1 MPMRAPI
8 YLSPP
13 DVGPAE
19 EAAVLRALRSGWAT
33 PFGPEVDAFEE
44 EVAQR
49 VGVPYALA
57 LNSGTAAL
65 HLGLLS
71 CGVGRGQI
79 VLVPTVTFVATA
91 NAVLYTGATPVF
103 VDCDPASGNVD
114 VGLLGEV
121 IADLRRAGR
130 PIGAVMPVDMFGS
143 CVDYD
148 PLLDL
153 CREAELRIVE
163 DSAEALGST
172 YRGRC
177 AGSFG
182 DAGVL
187 SFSHNK
193 MITTSG
199 GGMLLSHDEQLITQA
214 RHRANQA
221 RIPAQHHEHDAMGFN
236 YRLSNVL
243 AAMGRAQLARLDE
256 MTARRR
262 RLREHYSKLFA
273 SVDGVQV
280 LAEGDPGTNCW
291 LTVIVVDPK
300 LSGWQAA
307 DLARHLAQVDI
318 ETRPAWKPMHRQ
330 PLFAT
335 AEARLTGAADRL
347 FAQGLTLPSGS
358 SLDDKQIDR
367 ITAEV
372 QGFLHQHS

>member
-8 YLSPP
+8 YLSLP

-19 EAAVLRALRSGWAT
+19 EVAVVRALRSGGAM
-33 PFGPEVDAFEE
+33 PFGPEVDAFEQ

-71 CGVGRGQI
+71 CGVGPGQI

-103 VDCDPASGNVD
+103 VDCDPATGNVD
-114 VGLLGEV
+114 VGLLSEV
-121 IADLRRAGR
+121 VADLRRAGR
-130 PIGAVMPVDMFGS
+130 PIGAVMPVDMFGA

-153 CREAELRIVE
+153 CREAELRVVE

-199 GGMLLSHDEQLITQA
+199 GGMLLSHDEQVITRA

-221 RIPAQHHEHDAMGFN
+221 RIPAQHHEHDEMGFN
-236 YRLSNVL
+236 YRLSNLL
-243 AAMGRAQLARLDE
+243 AAFGRAQLSRLDE

-262 RLREHYSKLFA
+262 RVRDHYSKLFA
-273 SVDGVQV
+273 PVAGVEV
-280 LAEGDPGTNCW
+280 LAESDPGTNCW
-291 LTVIVVDPK
+291 LTVITVDPK

-307 DLARHLAQVDI
+307 ELAGHLAQADI
-318 ETRPAWKPMHRQ
+318 ETRPAWKPLHRQ
-330 PLFAT
+330 PMFAG
-335 AEARLTGAADRL
+335 AEAYLTGAADRL

-358 SLDDKQIDR
+358 SLDEEQINR
-367 ITAEV
+367 ISDEIH
-372 QGFLHQHS
+372 GFLRHHS

>member
-8 YLSPP
+8 HLSSP

-33 PFGPEVDAFEE
+33 PFGPEVDAFEQE
-44 EVAQR
+44 IAQR

-71 CGVGRGQI
+71 CGVGPEHI

-103 VDCDPASGNVD
+103 VDCDPATGNVD
-114 VGLLGEV
+114 VNLLGEV

-130 PIGAVMPVDMFGS
+130 RIGAVMPVDMFGS

-148 PLLDL
+148 PLLEL
-153 CREAELRIVE
+153 CREAELRVIE

-199 GGMLLSHDEQLITQA
+199 GGMLLSHDAQLITRA

-221 RIPAQHHEHDAMGFN
+221 RIPAQHHEHDEMGFN

-243 AAMGRAQLARLDE
+243 AAFGRAQLARLDE

-262 RLREHYSKLFA
+262 HLREHYSKLFA
-273 SVDGVQV
+273 SVDGVEV
-280 LAEGDPGTNCW
+280 LAESDPGTNCW
-291 LTVIVVDPK
+291 LTVITVDPE

-307 DLARHLAQVDI
+307 DLARHLAQADI

-330 PLFAT
+330 PLFAA

-347 FAQGLTLPSGS
+347 FARGLTLPSGS
-358 SLDDKQIDR
+358 SLNEKQIDR
-367 ITAEV
+367 ITGEIHS
-372 QGFLHQHS
+372 FLRQRS

>member
-1 MPMRAPI
+1 MPSAPI

-19 EAAVLRALRSGWAT
+19 EVAVLRALRSGWAT
-33 PFGPEVDAFEE
+33 PFGPEVDAFEQ
-44 EVAQR
+44 EVSQR

-65 HLGLLS
+65 HLGLLC
-71 CGVGRGQI
+71 CGVRPADV

-91 NAVLYTGATPVF
+91 NAVLYSGATPVF
-103 VDCDPASGNVD
+103 VDCDPATGNVD
-114 VGLLGEV
+114 VELLGEV
-121 IADLRRAGR
+121 VADLRRAGR
-130 PIGAVMPVDMFGS
+130 RIGAVMPVDMFGS

-148 PLLDL
+148 PLLAL
-153 CREAELRIVE
+153 CREAELPVVE

-172 YRGRC
+172 YRGRH

-182 DAGVL
+182 DAGVF

-193 MITTSG
+193 MITTTG
-199 GGMLLSHDEQLITQA
+199 GGMLLSHDADLIARA

-221 RIPAQHHEHDAMGFN
+221 RIPAQHHEHDQMGFN

-243 AAMGRAQLARLDE
+243 AAIGRAQLSRLDE

-273 SVDGVQV
+273 SVDGVEV
-280 LAEGDPGTNCW
+280 LAENDPGSNCW
-291 LTVIVVDPK
+291 LTVIVVDPQ
-300 LSGWQAA
+300 LTGWHAA
-307 DLARHLAQVDI
+307 DLARHLAQADI

-330 PLFAT
+330 PLFAA
-335 AEARLTGAADRL
+335 AEARLTGAADQL
-347 FAQGLTLPSGS
+347 FARGLTLPSGS
-358 SLDDKQIDR
+358 SLDERQIDR
-367 ITAEV
+367 LTGEIH
-372 QGFLHQHS
+372 GFVDQHA